1 MKRLILVT
9 VLWAFS
15 FSLIGQYIAGKMDT
29 YLAIFLR
36 LFFAFLVFVPFLN
49 FRNLFR
55 VESLKTMLIGILQ
68 IGVMYLFYYNSFKYL
83 SVSEVALFTIST
95 PLIIS
100 IIGNIIE
107 RRFILRQLF
116 SVFLVVFGAAIIKW
130 SEISNDY
137 IIGFLL
143 VQGANICFGLGQ
155 VLYRKIISEQN
166 QMQKFALFF
175 LGALIPIS
183 FVLISRS
190 TFANLSQITSLQWG
204 VLLWLGFIASGVCYY
219 LWNTGSK
226 QVSYGELA
234 VMNNAVIPAAILV
247 NVFFWGAKIQWTSFL
262 LGAFI
267 IICGILIENRRTQD
281 C

>member
-9 VLWAFS
+9 ILWAFS

-49 FRNLFR
+49 FRTLFR

-116 SVFLVVFGAAIIKW
+116 SVILVVFGAAIIKW

-143 VQGANICFGLGQ
+143 VQGANISFGLGQ
-155 VLYRKIISEQN
+155 VLYRKVISEQN

-183 FVLISRS
+183 IVLVSRA
-190 TFANLSQITSLQWG
+190 TVDLSQISNLQWG
-204 VLLWLGFIASGVCYY
+204 VLLWLGLVASGVCYY
-219 LWNTGSK
+219 LWNTGAK
-226 QVSYGELA
+226 LVSFGELA
-234 VMNNAVIPAAILV
+234 VMNNAVIPAAILI
-247 NVFFWGAKIQWTSFL
+247 NVIFWGAKIQWTSFL

-267 IICGILIENRRTQD
+267 IICGILIENRKSLEY
-281 C
+281 

>member
-36 LFFAFLVFVPFLN
+36 LLFAFIVFIPFLN
-49 FRNLFR
+49 FKNFFK
-55 VESLKTMLIGILQ
+55 VESLKKMLIGTLQ
-68 IGVMYLFYYNSFKYL
+68 IGVMYLFYYNSFKFL
-83 SVSEVALFTIST
+83 SVSEVALFTVTT

-107 RRFILRQLF
+107 RRFVLRQLI
-116 SVFLVVFGAAIIKW
+116 SVFLVVIGAAIMKW
-130 SEISNDY
+130 SHISNDY

-143 VQGANICFGLGQ
+143 VQGANISFGVGQ
-155 VLYRKIISEQN
+155 VLYRKIASDQN
-166 QMQKFALFF
+166 QMQNFALFF

-183 FVLISRS
+183 FVLISRP
-190 TFANLSQITSLQWG
+190 TVDLSQISTLQWG
-204 VLLWLGFIASGVCYY
+204 VLLWLGFVASGVCYY
-219 LWNTGSK
+219 LWNTGAK
-226 QVSYGELA
+226 LVSYGELA

-247 NVFFWGAKIQWTSFL
+247 NVIFWGAKIQWTSFL

-267 IICGILIENRRTQD
+267 IVCGILIENRKAHEY
-281 C
+281 

>member
-9 VLWAFS
+9 ILWAFS

-36 LFFAFLVFVPFLN
+36 LLFAFLVFVPFLN
-49 FRNLFR
+49 FRTLFR

-116 SVFLVVFGAAIIKW
+116 SVILVVFGAAIIKW

-143 VQGANICFGLGQ
+143 VQGANISFGLGQ
-155 VLYRKIISEQN
+155 VLYRKVISEQN

-183 FVLISRS
+183 IVLVSRA
-190 TFANLSQITSLQWG
+190 TVDLSQVSNLQWG
-204 VLLWLGFIASGVCYY
+204 VLLWLGLVASGVCYY
-219 LWNTGSK
+219 LWNTGAK
-226 QVSYGELA
+226 LVSYGELA

-247 NVFFWGAKIQWTSFL
+247 NVIFWGAKIQWTSFL

-267 IICGILIENRRTQD
+267 IICGILIENMNERK
-281 C
+281 

>member
-36 LFFAFLVFVPFLN
+36 LLFAFIVFVPFFN
-49 FRNLFR
+49 FKNFFK
-55 VESLKTMLIGILQ
+55 VESLKKMLIGTLQ
-68 IGVMYLFYYNSFKYL
+68 IGVMYLFYYNSFKFL
-83 SVSEVALFTIST
+83 SVSEVALFTVTT

-107 RRFILRQLF
+107 RRFVLRQLI
-116 SVFLVVFGAAIIKW
+116 SVFLVVIGAAIMKW
-130 SEISNDY
+130 SHISNDY

-143 VQGANICFGLGQ
+143 VQGANISFGVGQ
-155 VLYRKIISEQN
+155 VLYRKIASDQN
-166 QMQKFALFF
+166 QMQNFALFF

-183 FVLISRS
+183 FVLISRP
-190 TFANLSQITSLQWG
+190 TVDLSQISTLQWG
-204 VLLWLGFIASGVCYY
+204 VLLWLGFVASGVCYY
-219 LWNTGSK
+219 LWNTGAK
-226 QVSYGELA
+226 LVSYGELA

-247 NVFFWGAKIQWTSFL
+247 NVIFWGARIQWISFL
-262 LGAFI
+262 FGAFI
-267 IICGILIENRRTQD
+267 IVCGILIENRKAHEY
-281 C
+281 

>member
-9 VLWAFS
+9 ILWAFS

-36 LFFAFLVFVPFLN
+36 LLFAFLVFVPFLN
-49 FRNLFR
+49 FRTLFR

-116 SVFLVVFGAAIIKW
+116 SVILVVFGAAIIKW

-143 VQGANICFGLGQ
+143 VQGANISFGLGQ
-155 VLYRKIISEQN
+155 VLYRKVISEQN

-183 FVLISRS
+183 IVLVSRA
-190 TFANLSQITSLQWG
+190 TVDLSQVSNLQWG
-204 VLLWLGFIASGVCYY
+204 VLLWLGLVASGVCYY
-219 LWNTGSK
+219 LWNTGAK
-226 QVSYGELA
+226 LVSYGELA

-247 NVFFWGAKIQWTSFL
+247 NVIFWGAKIQWTSFL

-267 IICGILIENRRTQD
+267 IICGILIENKRTQD

>member
-49 FRNLFR
+49 IRTLFR

-116 SVFLVVFGAAIIKW
+116 SVILVVFGAAIIKW

-143 VQGANICFGLGQ
+143 VQGANISFGLGQ
-155 VLYRKIISEQN
+155 VLYRKVISEQN

-183 FVLISRS
+183 IVLVSR
-190 TFANLSQITSLQWG
+190 TTVDLSQISTLQWG
-204 VLLWLGFIASGVCYY
+204 VLLWLGLVASGVCYY
-219 LWNTGSK
+219 LWNTGAK
-226 QVSYGELA
+226 LVSYGELA

-247 NVFFWGAKIQWTSFL
+247 NVIFWGAKIQWTSFL

-267 IICGILIENRRTQD
+267 IICGILIENRKPLEY
-281 C
+281 

>member
-9 VLWAFS
+9 ILWAFS

-36 LFFAFLVFVPFLN
+36 LLFAFLVFVPFLN
-49 FRNLFR
+49 FRTLFR

-116 SVFLVVFGAAIIKW
+116 SVILVVFGAAIIKW

-143 VQGANICFGLGQ
+143 VQGANVSFGLGQ
-155 VLYRKIISEQN
+155 VLYRKVISEQN
-166 QMQKFALFF
+166 QIQKFALFF

-183 FVLISRS
+183 IVLVSRATVDLFQIS
-190 TFANLSQITSLQWG
+190 NLQWG
-204 VLLWLGFIASGVCYY
+204 ALLWLGLVASGLCYY
-219 LWNTGSK
+219 LWNTGAK
-226 QVSYGELA
+226 LVSYGELA

-247 NVFFWGAKIQWTSFL
+247 NVIFWGAKIQWTSFL

-267 IICGILIENRRTQD
+267 IICGILIENKRTQD